1 MIPDLPI
8 EFTVEGTA
16 ISLQA
21 SRHTRNAWKAVVRAA
36 GAAAVPP
43 GSWALTER
51 VAVTIFYFP
60 EDQMLGDV
68 DNIIKPILDALCH
81 LIYVDDEQVERVLVQ
96 KFEPGNIFSFSDP
109 SPLLAA
115 ALAANRSTVY
125 IKVTDDPH
133 EDLQ

>member
-1 MIPDLPI
+1 MTPDLPI

-16 ISLQA
+16 VSLQA
-21 SRHTRNAWKAVVRAA
+21 SARTRNTWKAVVRAA
-36 GAAAVPP
+36 GAAARPS
-43 GSWALTER
+43 GSWALTDR

-60 EDQMLGDV
+60 ESQMAGDV
-68 DNIIKPILDALCH
+68 DNIIKPILDALCNM
-81 LIYVDDEQVERVLVQ
+81 IYVDDDQVERVLVQ

-125 IKVTDDPH
+125 IKITDDPH
-133 EDLQ
+133 EELR